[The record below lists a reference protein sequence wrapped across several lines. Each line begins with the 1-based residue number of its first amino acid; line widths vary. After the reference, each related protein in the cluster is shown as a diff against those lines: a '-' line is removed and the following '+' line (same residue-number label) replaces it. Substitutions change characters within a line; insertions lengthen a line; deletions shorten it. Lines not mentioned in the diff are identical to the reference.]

1 MFDIIFWLLALTA
14 VVAALG
20 VLVMRDVF
28 RAALSMILLFLVVAG
43 IYVTLY
49 ADFLAVVQVLIY
61 VGAISILIVV
71 AVMLTQDVWR
81 GSPPGKFRFTAFL
94 VALAFLVVLGWGI
107 VGTNWLMSDE
117 LPKQP
122 TVAGI
127 GAGLFGEGGYVLA
140 VEIAGVLLVAAIIGA
155 IALMR
160 EK

>member
-1 MFDIIFWLLALTA
+1 VFDIIFWLLAFTA

-20 VLVMRDVF
+20 VVALRDVF
-28 RAALSMILLFLVVAG
+28 RAALSMILLFLAVAG

-81 GSPPGKFRFTAFL
+81 GSPSGRFRLPAF
-94 VALAFLVVLGWGI
+94 VAALAFVLVLGWGL
-107 VGTNWLMSDE
+107 VGTKWLISSE
-117 LPKQP
+117 GPKQP
-122 TVAGI
+122 TVTGI
-127 GAGLFGEGGYVLA
+127 GASLFGEGGYLLP
-140 VEIAGVLLVAAIIGA
+140 VEIAGFLLVAAIIGA

>member
-1 MFDIIFWLLALTA
+1 VFDIIFWLLALTA

-20 VLVMRDVF
+20 VIVVRDVF
-28 RAALSMILLFLVVAG
+28 RAALSMILLFLAVAG

-81 GSPPGKFRFTAFL
+81 GSPSGKFRFSAFV
-94 VALAFLVVLGWGI
+94 VALAFLLVLGWGI
-107 VGTNWLMSDE
+107 VGTKWLVSDE

-127 GAGLFGEGGYVLA
+127 GTALFGESGHVLV
-140 VEIAGVLLVAAIIGA
+140 VEVAGVMLVAAILGA

>member
-1 MFDIIFWLLALTA
+1 MFDIVFWLLALTA

-20 VLVMRDVF
+20 VIVMRDVF
-28 RAALSMILLFLVVAG
+28 RAALSMILLFLAVAG

-94 VALAFLVVLGWGI
+94 VALAFLLVLGWGM
-107 VGTNWLMSDE
+107 VGTKWLTSAE

-127 GAGLFGEGGYVLA
+127 GASLFGGDGYVLA
-140 VEIAGVLLVAAIIGA
+140 VEIVGVLLVAAILGA
-155 IALMR
+155 ISLMR

>member
-14 VVAALG
+14 GVAALG
-20 VLVMRDVF
+20 VVVIRDVF
-28 RAALSMILLFLVVAG
+28 KAALSMILLFLAVAG

-61 VGAISILIVV
+61 VGAISILIVI
-71 AVMLTQDVWR
+71 AVMVTQEVWR
-81 GSPPGKFRFTAFL
+81 GSPPGKFRFAAFL
-94 VALAFLVVLGWGI
+94 AAFAFLLVLGWGI
-107 VGTNWLMSDE
+107 VGTKWLTSDE
-117 LPKQP
+117 IPKQP

-127 GAGLFGEGGYVLA
+127 GAGLFGGEGYLLV